1 MRPTHMSRSSS
12 LALCLAGAAGIFL
25 LAAAPA
31 HAQSLR
37 GSRSSIE
44 RMYRH
49 ARSERLPFLTTS
61 ARVRRSVAA
70 GQLVRLRADSA
81 LRIHDVDFP
90 YVRPATRTFVQRL
103 APQYLAACGE
113 PLVVTSAVRPK
124 SRQPSNS
131 TAHSVHPTG
140 MAVDLRKP
148 DDAGCRDWL
157 REALVGLE
165 DEGVLEATEEFRP
178 PHFHVAVFPTPY
190 KRYVT
195 ERKREMVEAVQGAT
209 TYTVR
214 EGDTLWEIARR
225 HDRSVEAIAGAN
237 DLDDDTI
244 VPGQSLRIP

>member
-1 MRPTHMSRSSS
+1 MPRSSS
-12 LALCLAGAAGIFL
+12 LTLRLAGAAGISL
-25 LAAAPA
+25 LAALPG

-49 ARSERLPFLTTS
+49 ARSERLPFLATS
-61 ARVRRSVAA
+61 SRVRKSVAA
-70 GQLVRLRADSA
+70 GQLVRLAPGDA

-124 SRQPSNS
+124 SRQPANS
-131 TAHSVHPTG
+131 TRHSVHPTG
-140 MAVDLRKP
+140 IAVDLRKP
-148 DDAGCRDWL
+148 DDATCREWL
-157 REALVGLE
+157 REALIGLE

-195 ERKREMVEAVQGAT
+195 ERKREALAAVQGAT

-225 HDRSVEAIAGAN
+225 HDRSVEAIAEAN
-237 DLDDDTI
+237 DLGDDTI
-244 VPGQSLRIP
+244 MPGQALRIP

>member
-1 MRPTHMSRSSS
+1 MSRSSL
-12 LALCLAGAAGIFL
+12 LALCLAGAAGFSL
-25 LAAAPA
+25 LAATPTPS

-49 ARSERLPFLTTS
+49 ARAERLPFLTTS
-61 ARVRRSVAA
+61 SRVRKSVAS
-70 GQLVRLRADSA
+70 GQLVRLRPDSA

-113 PLVVTSAVRPK
+113 KLVVTSAVRPK

-140 MAVDLRKP
+140 IAVDLRKP
-148 DDAGCRDWL
+148 DDAGCREWL
-157 REALVGLE
+157 REALIGLE
-165 DEGVLEATEEFRP
+165 DEGVIEATEEFRP

-190 KRYVT
+190 KRYVA
-195 ERKREMVEAVQGAT
+195 ERKAEAKGSAAGAKS
-209 TYTVR
+209 YTVR

-225 HDRSVEAIAGAN
+225 HDRTVEAIAEAN
-237 DLDDDTI
+237 DLADDTI
-244 VPGQSLRIP
+244 VPGQALRIP